1 MCHFFFSVPA
11 HHENDFDINN
21 PDNPSPEES
30 ILEDQADAVGLEED
44 SDMFD
49 NSNYSLLDTEIKTWL
64 PSISE
69 IDEFV
74 KTTADGKNGDFLP
87 PLDSENSLC
96 VGAAKEDKKLSSTS
110 TKSTY
115 LSIFECEEPYIK
127 EDSDTLSDCCTNSKL
142 PYRDEMEVA
151 AEEEVITECEEDSL
165 CDTKPSLDL
174 NTLWRMSEFR
184 QPIVPKV
191 EVAENTK
198 PFADELSSPLTCF
211 PEMEN
216 CDRSFDIYSADQIGF
231 LFDYNN
237 EPLPT
242 FAPVQRSMA
251 PLRLDIEA
259 AKMSSN
265 QIFGET
271 LPDTPEVLRPVL
283 KPETAFD
290 LVNFLLAP
298 VST

>member
-1 MCHFFFSVPA
+1 M
-11 HHENDFDINN
+11 
-21 PDNPSPEES
+21 
-30 ILEDQADAVGLEED
+30 EDQADAVVLEEG

-74 KTTADGKNGDFLP
+74 KTTSDGENGGFLP
-87 PLDSENSLC
+87 PLESENSLC
-96 VGAAKEDKKLSSTS
+96 VGAAKEDKKILSTS

-115 LSIFECEEPYIK
+115 LSISECEEPYIK
-127 EDSDTLSDCCTNSKL
+127 EDPDTLSDCCTNSKL

-151 AEEEVITECEEDSL
+151 AEEVVVTEYEEDPL
-165 CDTKPSLDL
+165 CDTKTSLDL

-191 EVAENTK
+191 EVVEDTK

-231 LFDYNN
+231 LFDCNN

-242 FAPVQRSMA
+242 FPPVQRSMA

-265 QIFGET
+265 QLFGET

-283 KPETAFD
+283 KPETEFD
-290 LVNFLLAP
+290 LVNFLLAS
-298 VST
+298 VSTLDNFCNQ

>member
-1 MCHFFFSVPA
+1 M
-11 HHENDFDINN
+11 
-21 PDNPSPEES
+21 
-30 ILEDQADAVGLEED
+30 EDQADAVVLEED

-49 NSNYSLLDTEIKTWL
+49 NSNYSLLDTELKTWL
-64 PSISE
+64 PSTSE

-87 PLDSENSLC
+87 PIESENSSC
-96 VGAAKEDKKLSSTS
+96 VEAAKEDIKLLSTS

-127 EDSDTLSDCCTNSKL
+127 EDPDTLSDCCTNSKL
-142 PYRDEMEVA
+142 PDRDEMEVA
-151 AEEEVITECEEDSL
+151 AEEVVVTEYEEDPL
-165 CDTKPSLDL
+165 CTTKTSLDL

-191 EVAENTK
+191 EVVENSK

-216 CDRSFDIYSADQIGF
+216 CDRSFDIYSADQIGL
-231 LFDYNN
+231 LFDCN
-237 EPLPT
+237 EALPT
-242 FAPVQRSMA
+242 FPPVQRSMA

-265 QIFGET
+265 QLFGEA

-283 KPETAFD
+283 KPETEFD
-290 LVNFLLAP
+290 LVNFLLAS

>member
-1 MCHFFFSVPA
+1 M
-11 HHENDFDINN
+11 
-21 PDNPSPEES
+21 
-30 ILEDQADAVGLEED
+30 EDQADAVGLEED

-127 EDSDTLSDCCTNSKL
+127 EDPDTLSDCCTNSKL
-142 PYRDEMEVA
+142 PYREMEVA
-151 AEEEVITECEEDSL
+151 AEEEVITECEDYSVCE
-165 CDTKPSLDL
+165 TKPSLDL
-174 NTLWRMSEFR
+174 NTLWRMSELR

-191 EVAENTK
+191 EVAETK

-216 CDRSFDIYSADQIGF
+216 CDGSFDIYSNDQIGF
-231 LFDYNN
+231 LFECNT

-242 FAPVQRSMA
+242 FTPVPQRSMA

-259 AKMSSN
+259 AKMSSS

-290 LVNFLLAP
+290 LVNYLLAP